1 MHHIIEAFHDG
12 INKSG
17 RDRGKVCMVT
27 DIAFDPGVVNYLG
40 VDLFHTTRGR
50 AIAFATGM
58 KLSNPNLI
66 LVVFIGDMATLG
78 GNHFVHAA
86 RRNMD
91 MLVVCVNDFRY
102 RRVGGKEA
110 PGDFSRLE
118 FSSYCSFEEPLN
130 IPHLARSN
138 GSIYVARWTALHQ
151 DELVKSFAE
160 ALPMNGFKLIEV
172 ISAESEL
179 LQFYYENSEVLDGAD
194 TANVGITGAVKL
206 AVGKFVE
213 RERET
218 FIEGYNRQLTKV
230 LGAKFVKIE
239 AE

>member
-1 MHHIIEAFHDG
+1 MDKIIEAFHDG

-17 RDRGKVCMVT
+17 RDRAKVCMVT
-27 DIAFDPGVVNYLG
+27 DIAFDPEVVDYLG

-66 LVVFIGDMATLG
+66 VVVFIGDMATIG

-91 MLVVCVNDFRY
+91 LLVVCVNNFRY
-102 RRVGGKEA
+102 RKVAGRDA

-130 IPHLARSN
+130 IPHLAWSN
-138 GSIYVARWTALHQ
+138 GSVYVARWTGLHH
-151 DELVKSFAE
+151 DELAKSYGE
-160 ALPMNGFKLIEV
+160 ALLLNGFRLIDV
-172 ISAESEL
+172 ISAEPAL
-179 LQFYYENSEVLDGAD
+179 LEFYYENSVVLDGED
-194 TANVGITGAVKL
+194 TANVGITGDVKL

-218 FIEGYNRQLTKV
+218 YVEAYNRQLTKV
-230 LGAKFVKIE
+230 LGDKFVKVE

>member
-1 MHHIIEAFHDG
+1 MDKIIEAFHDG

-17 RDRGKVCMVT
+17 RDREKVCMVT
-27 DIAFDPGVVNYLG
+27 DIAYDPEVVDYLG
-40 VDLFHTTRGR
+40 VDLFHTNRGR

-66 LVVFIGDMATLG
+66 LVVLIGDMATLG

-91 MLVVCVNDFRY
+91 LFVVCVNDFRY
-102 RRVGGKEA
+102 RKVDGKEA

-118 FSSYCSFEEPLN
+118 FLSYSSMEQPLN

-138 GSIYVARWTALHQ
+138 GAVYVARWTAMHHDDL
-151 DELVKSFAE
+151 LNSMAE
-160 ALPMNGFKLIEV
+160 ALPQTGFKLIDV
-172 ISAESEL
+172 ISPEPEL
-179 LQFYYENSEVLDGAD
+179 LEFYYQNSEARDGED
-194 TANVGITGAVKL
+194 TANVSIEADKKIIL
-206 AVGKFVE
+206 GKFVE

-218 FIEGYNRQLTKV
+218 FTDAYNKQLTKV
-230 LGAKFVKIE
+230 LGDKFIKME

>member
-1 MHHIIEAFHDG
+1 MDKIIEAFHDG

-17 RDRGKVCMVT
+17 RDREKMCMVT
-27 DIAFDPGVVNYLG
+27 DIAYDPEVVDYLG
-40 VDLFHTTRGR
+40 VDLFHTNRGR

-66 LVVFIGDMATLG
+66 LAVFIGDMATLG

-91 MLVVCVNDFRY
+91 LFVVCVNDFRY
-102 RRVGGKEA
+102 RKVAAQET

-118 FSSYCSFEEPLN
+118 FSSYCSIEQPLN
-130 IPHLARSN
+130 LPHLARSN
-138 GSIYVARWTALHQ
+138 GAVYVARWTALHHE
-151 DELVKSFAE
+151 DLINSMAE
-160 ALPMNGFKLIEV
+160 ALPQAGFKLIEV
-172 ISAESEL
+172 ISPKPEL
-179 LQFYYENSEVLDGAD
+179 LEFFYLNSEIKHGED
-194 TANVGITGAVKL
+194 TAKVGIEEDKKIV
-206 AVGKFVE
+206 VGKFVE

-218 FIEGYNRQLTKV
+218 FIDAYNKQHYKV
-230 LGAKFVKIE
+230 LGDKFIKIA